1 MSDLFTTDDLSLSPN
16 FSAVSETKD
25 LEFSLSA
32 HENYYENSIFLNT
45 DTEAELLI
53 VEGQSEIILD
63 SLNTVSLFDG
73 SEFSVS
79 IEHGTHD
86 LISINGSIEVVQKNG
101 NSLLYVEDFLNT
113 SGLIKIE
120 MGSLTIVNADSSN
133 LSGEPILENGQL
145 FIGGSETNYFIETND
160 QANIEILFR
169 NVSQSNSESLT
180 LVGKAS
186 GAPAKIP
193 LETHDFENGDIEI
206 FSEDSIDIKGYLND
220 YKVSLEDIDTHFVDS
235 LSFDAEVANIIDD
248 IQQNILEL
256 EIESDD
262 DQGVEM
268 QNSEVTIEAIIKVS
282 DYVDLEWQDA
292 VEIISDV

>member
-1 MSDLFTTDDLSLSPN
+1 MSDLFTTEDLSLSPN

-25 LEFSLSA
+25 LEFSLST

-45 DTEAELLI
+45 DNAAELLI
-53 VEGQSEIILD
+53 VEGKSEIILD
-63 SLNTVSLFDG
+63 SSNTVSLFDG

-79 IEHGTHD
+79 FDHGTHD

-101 NSLLYVEDFLNT
+101 DSLLYVEDFSNT

-120 MGSLTIVNADSSN
+120 AGSLTIVNADISN

-145 FIGGSETNYFIETND
+145 FIGGSQTNYFIETND
-160 QANIEILFR
+160 QANIQISFR
-169 NVSQSNSESLT
+169 TVSQSNSESLT
-180 LVGKAS
+180 LVSNAS
-186 GAPAKIP
+186 DTPVKVP

-206 FSEDSIDIKGYLND
+206 FSENSIDIQGYLND
-220 YKVSLEDIDTHFVDS
+220 YKVSHEYIDTHFVDS
-235 LSFDAEVANIIDD
+235 PSFDAEVANIIDD